1 MRQILTGVLVLLII
15 VLVVAAFAY
24 SAPLSQIEHG
34 MRKYNDGNLVSESL
48 GGYIPTDPVQ
58 SAQTTEPTEETAET
72 TESIYDGAVRRM
84 TERGLLPANFNPNAK
99 FTRARLAA
107 IVCDVSG
114 ALEEAAA
121 LKGETSFAD
130 VPGDYWASGYINY
143 AAQNGIMDGDKS
155 ENFNPDSVVKFED
168 AIKVFVCMVG
178 MDDELWI
185 DPEDWSSAY
194 LYCAEQNGLLDG
206 LTGSK
211 GEDMR
216 CSDLAILADRM
227 VTLLGTEK
235 VAPAETATAD
245 TEVVTEPETTPETT
259 SEAG

>member
-1 MRQILTGVLVLLII
+1 MNVQDLGDLRMALAEAKEIKNDRFKYQNLGKNKTLMMVFFNNSLRTRLSTQKAAMNLGMNVI
-15 VLVVAAFAY
+15 VLDVNA
-24 SAPLSQIEHG
+24 
-34 MRKYNDGNLVSESL
+34 
-48 GGYIPTDPVQ
+48 
-58 SAQTTEPTEETAET
+58 
-72 TESIYDGAVRRM
+72 GAWKLE
-84 TERGLLPANFNPNAK
+84 TERG
-99 FTRARLAA
+99 
-107 IVCDVSG
+107 V
-114 ALEEAAA
+114 
-121 LKGETSFAD
+121 
-130 VPGDYWASGYINY
+130 
-143 AAQNGIMDGDKS
+143 IMDGDKS
-155 ENFNPDSVVKFED
+155 GNFDPDSVVKFED

-235 VAPAETATAD
+235 VAPAETVTAD
-245 TEVVTEPETTPETT
+245 TEVVTEPETTT
-259 SEAG
+259 EAG

>member
-1 MRQILTGVLVLLII
+1 MRQILTGIIVLLVI
-15 VLVVAAFAY
+15 VLVVSAFAY
-24 SAPLSQIEHG
+24 SSSLFQIEQS
-34 MRKYNDGNLVSESL
+34 MRKYNDGDVVSASL
-48 GGYIPTDPVQ
+48 GGYIPTDPEQ
-58 SAQTTEPTEETAET
+58 SAEMTDPTGETAAT
-72 TESIYDGAVRRM
+72 TESLYDGAVRRM

-107 IVCDVSG
+107 VICDV
-114 ALEEAAA
+114 LDVLDEAEA
-121 LKGETSFAD
+121 LKGETPFVD
-130 VPGDYWASGYINY
+130 VPADYWASGYINY
-143 AAQNGIMDGDKS
+143 AAQNGLIGGGSDGYY
-155 ENFNPDSVVKFED
+155 NPDAVVKFED

-206 LTGSK
+206 LTGKK
-211 GEDMR
+211 GNDMR

-245 TEVVTEPETTPETT
+245 IEVTNEPETT